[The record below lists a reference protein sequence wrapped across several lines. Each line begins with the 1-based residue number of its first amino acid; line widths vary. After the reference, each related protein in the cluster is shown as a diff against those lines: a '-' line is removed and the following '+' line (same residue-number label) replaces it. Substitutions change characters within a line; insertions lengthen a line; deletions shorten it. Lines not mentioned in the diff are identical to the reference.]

1 MIRALRSV
9 AATVVVAAG
18 LVALLATSAPQP
30 PHLDF
35 FAYPNPVCRGEP
47 VTLEW
52 AFEPAFDGPTI
63 AIEDFGW
70 TTTPDGTLD
79 PSLTGTPL
87 DASGSLV
94 VVPRAPTYVG
104 VTGPASVWWSPVGID
119 AADCSALGFQ
129 VPFADLRLTAIQ
141 TSAAGDALLGLE
153 PDGAAAPT
161 SRLLRWDPTLAQE
174 PPIVLAGYAYALAVA
189 SDGRMAVAGFE
200 RPDFATAS
208 NAFVALLAPDGTEL
222 WRARLDAGQAPSL
235 AQAVAFAP
243 DGDLLVAGNRGGGDW
258 RAGFL
263 RRYADDGTLRWEHA
277 ISADDHIEATSVAV
291 GADGRAFVAGRTRAL
306 LVGDAM
312 LSYPAAFLRAVNGD
326 GDALW
331 TAQRALGWFTPTVA
345 LLTGDRALLLGA
357 DLTAFDADGKV
368 AWAREP
374 ETDDEWVVL
383 APDGAGGAFVA
394 ASRETTTSF
403 LPSSAQ
409 EHRTDVAV
417 FRFDADGNGADPE
430 HVLGSLKDETV
441 VALTAWP
448 SAGPGGVALTGSTYG
463 SVLAPHSGGNG
474 QETFLLVV
482 NDDGPVPA
490 SSD

>member
-1 MIRALRSV
+1 MIRVVRSV
-9 AATVVVAAG
+9 AAALVAVAG
-18 LVALLATSAPQP
+18 LAALLATSAPLP
-30 PHLDF
+30 PRLDLN
-35 FAYPNPVCRGEP
+35 AHPNPVCRGEP
-47 VTLEW
+47 VTLYW
-52 AFEPAFDGPTI
+52 AFEPTVNGPAI
-63 AIEDFGW
+63 AIEDFRW

-79 PSLTGTPL
+79 PPLAGTPL

-94 VVPRAPTYVG
+94 VVPRAPTFVG
-104 VTGPASVWWSPVGID
+104 VTEPTYVWWSPIGID

-141 TSAAGDALLGLE
+141 SSAAGDALLGLE

-189 SDGRMAVAGFE
+189 SDGRMAMAGFE
-200 RPDFATAS
+200 RTDFATAS
-208 NAFVALLAPDGTEL
+208 NAFLALLAPDGTEL
-222 WRARLDAGQAPSL
+222 WRASLDAVQAPSQ

-243 DGDLLVAGNRGGGDW
+243 DGDLLLAGSRRGAAW
-258 RAGFL
+258 REGFL
-263 RRYADDGTLRWEHA
+263 QRYAEDGTLRWEHA
-277 ISADDHIEATSVAV
+277 IAADGDVEATSVAV
-291 GADGRAFVAGRTRAL
+291 GADGRAFVAGRTRAR
-306 LVGDAM
+306 LVGDAVQ
-312 LSYPAAFLRAVNGD
+312 SSTEAFLRAVNGD

-331 TAQRALGWFTPTVA
+331 SAQRALRSPTPTVA

-357 DLTAFDADGKV
+357 DLTAFEADGKQ

-374 ETDDEWVVL
+374 EAEDRWLVL

-394 ASRETTTSF
+394 ASRETTTTF
-403 LPSSAQ
+403 LPSNAQ
-409 EHRTDVAV
+409 ERRTDIAV
-417 FRFDADGNGADPE
+417 FRFDADGNGAEAE
-430 HVLGSLKDETV
+430 HVLGSLEDEAT

-463 SVLAPHSGGNG
+463 SLLAPHSGGTG
-474 QETFLLVV
+474 QETFLLVL

-490 SSD
+490 GSD